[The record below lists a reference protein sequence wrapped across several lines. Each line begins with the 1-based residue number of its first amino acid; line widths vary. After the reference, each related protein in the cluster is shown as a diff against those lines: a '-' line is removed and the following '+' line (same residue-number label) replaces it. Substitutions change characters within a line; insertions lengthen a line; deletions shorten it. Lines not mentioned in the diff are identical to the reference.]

1 MRISDWSSDVCS
13 SDLSPGGLIVFER
26 LLFVAAL
33 LLASRAAEARPQE
46 PLQPLK
52 DRYCH
57 AVTAATDPIV
67 APAPSRFT
75 CGGEPSGYAD
85 GDRKSVVQ
93 GKRGTVR
100 VIYGGRRVI
109 KKKKKKD

>member
-26 LLFVAAL
+26 LLCVAAL

-75 CGGEPSGYAD
+75 CGGEPSGYEDGRLWLSAEVHPD
-85 GDRKSVVQ
+85 DVAGDRKST
-93 GKRGTVR
+93 RLNSSH
-100 VIYGGRRVI
+100 
-109 KKKKKKD
+109 

>member
-57 AVTAATDPIV
+57 TVTAATDPIV

-75 CGGEPSGYAD
+75 CGGERSD
-85 GDRKSVVQ
+85 
-93 GKRGTVR
+93 
-100 VIYGGRRVI
+100 GRRGGKGWVSTCRSRGSPFLLKTTI
-109 KKKKKKD
+109 ITTCIILY